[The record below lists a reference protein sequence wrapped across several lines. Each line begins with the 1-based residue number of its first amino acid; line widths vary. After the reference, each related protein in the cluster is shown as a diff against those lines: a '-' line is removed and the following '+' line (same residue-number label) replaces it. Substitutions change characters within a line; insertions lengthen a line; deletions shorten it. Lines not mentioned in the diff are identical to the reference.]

1 MVRIAIVEEDKCH
14 PDKCGN
20 YLCARL
26 CPVNRMGEEC
36 ISVEEVNRKAKI
48 DADLCTGCGICPKR
62 CPFGAIHIINLPEA
76 INKPPIHRYGQNGFH
91 LYNLPT
97 PLFGNVVGVLGR
109 NGGGKSTALKIL
121 AGTVKPNLGRDE
133 NATHQEIIGYF
144 KGQEAQ

>member
-1 MVRIAIVEEDKCH
+1 MVRIAVVEKDKCH
-14 PDKCGN
+14 PMECGN

-26 CPVNRMGEEC
+26 CPVNKTSATCIVKGEDD
-36 ISVEEVNRKAKI
+36 KAKI

-62 CPFGAIHIINLPEA
+62 CTFGAIHIISLPEA
-76 INKPPIHRYGQNGFH
+76 INKPPIHRYGSNGFH